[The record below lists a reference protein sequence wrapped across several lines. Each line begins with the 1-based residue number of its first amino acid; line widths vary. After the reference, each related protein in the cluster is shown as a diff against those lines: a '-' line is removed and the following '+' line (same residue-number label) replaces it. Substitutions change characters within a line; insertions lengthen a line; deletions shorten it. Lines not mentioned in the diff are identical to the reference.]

1 MDVTDKIDID
11 SLLPKMDAFMRT
23 MHHVSMDLEINPKK
37 EHIGT
42 CINYND
48 LIQLKTDFVKE
59 LLASVSRFVYAQAK
73 GKEIVTKLE
82 ADHETEDAYNLLNQQ
97 AKDKFRPYSVQG
109 QFSEL
114 LLFNLLQYHFK
125 AVPLIRKMKITTN
138 VQLERNGAD
147 AIHIARDGDKYRLY
161 LGEAKTY
168 TSGFKAGFKESLKS
182 IVDTFSKHKSELD
195 LYKFEDFLEP
205 ELLNIATKYINN
217 ELDNVEV
224 HLVCIITYCVGDVA
238 LGATRQE
245 TIDQYVSS
253 IINEVKK
260 IKDTDYPEI
269 ETPILARINYI
280 FMPVNGL
287 EQLIGDF
294 KKKLGV

>member
-1 MDVTDKIDID
+1 MEVEIDFEK
-11 SLLPKMDAFMRT
+11 LLPKMEAFIRT
-23 MHHVSMDLEINPKK
+23 MHHVSMDLEIKPKK
-37 EHIGT
+37 KHIGT

-48 LIQLKTDFVKE
+48 LIQLKEEFIKE
-59 LLASVSRFVYAQAK
+59 LLASVTRFVYSKAK
-73 GKEIVTKLE
+73 GKEIVQKLE
-82 ADHETEDAYNLLNQQ
+82 TDHETEDAFNLLNQQ
-97 AKDKFRPYSVQG
+97 AKDKFRPYTVQG

-147 AIHIARDGDKYRLY
+147 AIHVATSDNKYILY

-168 TSGFKAGFKESLKS
+168 TSGFKAGFKKSLTS
-182 IVDTFSKHKSELD
+182 IVETFSKHRNELD

-205 ELLNIATKYINN
+205 ELIDLATKYINS
-217 ELDNVEV
+217 ELDNIEV
-224 HLVCIITYCVGDVA
+224 HMVCIVTFCVGDVP
-238 LGATRQE
+238 LGDDRQK
-245 TIDQYVSS
+245 TIDKYMSTITDEVDK
-253 IINEVKK
+253 II
-260 IKDTDYPEI
+260 DSDYPDIQE
-269 ETPILARINYI
+269 PILARINYI

-287 EQLIGDF
+287 EKLIEDF